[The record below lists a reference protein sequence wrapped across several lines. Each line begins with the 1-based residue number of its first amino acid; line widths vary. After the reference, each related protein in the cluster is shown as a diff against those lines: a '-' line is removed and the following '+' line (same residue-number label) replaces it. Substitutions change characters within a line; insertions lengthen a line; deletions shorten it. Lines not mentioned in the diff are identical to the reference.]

1 VGNALDVV
9 PEGGISHPI
18 TGSLQKIQDARADRQ
33 SGSASPSPS
42 SIFQA
47 QQRQGRGKME
57 ADKVLATS
65 IKGKSDL
72 RSLNGKISRI
82 PREMQIGQIG
92 LVDVKSALAIKK
104 RA

>member
-1 VGNALDVV
+1 
-9 PEGGISHPI
+9 
-18 TGSLQKIQDARADRQ
+18 
-33 SGSASPSPS
+33 
-42 SIFQA
+42 
-47 QQRQGRGKME
+47 ME